1 MSRTTLVV
9 CILLAANSASAE
21 LSTGYRKAYCR
32 LWEHRDMQGARMV
45 MPNGDRVS
53 FADRGDVGSSAW
65 RERPDWNDVVS
76 SATIDPGCKLQVW
89 EHMEA
94 TGASKTWTGGQ
105 RGWRVNYVG
114 GTWNDRISSATC
126 YCE

>member
-1 MSRTTLVV
+1 MSRSMIIA

-21 LSTGYRKAYCR
+21 LRPDYRRGYCR
-32 LWEHRDMQGARMV
+32 LWEHRDMQGARIR
-45 MPNGDRVS
+45 MPNGQRVS
-53 FADRGDVGSSAW
+53 FAHNTEAGSTAW
-65 RERPDWNDVVS
+65 SERPDWNDVVS

-94 TGASKTWTGGQ
+94 AGASETWSGG
-105 RGWRVNYVG
+105 RNGWRVNYVG

-126 YCE
+126 YCD